1 MCGGQSDD
9 NNDSGADIMWQVQF
23 EDEECSHGNLLSMG
37 RMLSLPSDNYPQPLK
52 CSPYPPI
59 GHEACI
65 GYSYSGSLVVHSQ
78 LKEGTDCSVL
88 KPLTGCRTAYWFYK

>member
-1 MCGGQSDD
+1 
-9 NNDSGADIMWQVQF
+9 MWQVQF

-59 GHEACI
+59 GHEAYV
-65 GYSYSGSLVVHSQ
+65 GYSYSGSLVVNSQ
-78 LKEGTDCSVL
+78 LEERTDFSL
-88 KPLTGCRTAYWFYK
+88 PKRLTGCRTAYRFYND

>member
-1 MCGGQSDD
+1 
-9 NNDSGADIMWQVQF
+9 MWQVQV

-59 GHEACI
+59 GHEAYV
-65 GYSYSGSLVVHSQ
+65 GYSYSGSLLVNSQ
-78 LKEGTDCSVL
+78 LKEGTAFPAF
-88 KPLTGCRTAYWFYK
+88 KAFTGCYRVSLL